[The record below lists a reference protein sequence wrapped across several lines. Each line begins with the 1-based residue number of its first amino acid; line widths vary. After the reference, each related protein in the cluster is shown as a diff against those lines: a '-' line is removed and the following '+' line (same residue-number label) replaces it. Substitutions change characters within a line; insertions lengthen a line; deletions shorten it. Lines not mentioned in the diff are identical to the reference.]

1 MADQH
6 DKYFTIEKPSTGIFK
21 DKGSKFLSYAYP
33 VKTDAE
39 IKLILHTLKSQYFD
53 ARHHCYAYRL
63 GADKPAFRAN
73 DDGEPS
79 GTAGKPIL
87 GQIVSNDLTN
97 ILIAVVR
104 YFGGTLLGTSG
115 LINAYRAAAADVIAH
130 ASIIEKYVYSV
141 YRLKFDYLAMNQV
154 MKLVKDYELDTCE
167 QDFGL
172 ACSMKL
178 NIKLS
183 NTDMLLPKFEAIE
196 NVKAEYLGLD

>member
-1 MADQH
+1 LADQS
-6 DKYFTIEKPSTGIFK
+6 DKYITIEKPAKGIFK

-33 VKTDAE
+33 VKMNAE
-39 IKLILHTLKSQYFD
+39 IKPIINKLKSQYFD

-63 GADKPAFRAN
+63 GADKLNFRAN

-97 ILIAVVR
+97 ILIVVVR

-115 LINAYRAAAADVIAH
+115 LINAYRTAAADAILN
-130 ASIIEKYVYSV
+130 ASIIEKYVYAV
-141 YRLKFDYLAMNQV
+141 YKVKFDYLVMNHV
-154 MKLVKDYELDTCE
+154 MKLVKDYEIDIFE

-172 ACSMKL
+172 DCEMKL
-178 NIKLS
+178 KIKFS
-183 NTDMLLPKFEAIE
+183 YNDILLPKFESIE
-196 NVKAEYLGLD
+196 SFKAEYLGLD